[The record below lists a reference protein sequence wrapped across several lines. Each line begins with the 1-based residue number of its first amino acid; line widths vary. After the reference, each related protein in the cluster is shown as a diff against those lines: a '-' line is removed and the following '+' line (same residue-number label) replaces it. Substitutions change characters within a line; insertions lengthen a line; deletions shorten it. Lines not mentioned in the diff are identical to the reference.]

1 MSNYFIE
8 GGHRIG
14 GELAVHGAKNAALPI
29 LAATLLCEN
38 SILHNCPSLSDVEA
52 ACHILEYLGCDTSR
66 QGDTV
71 SVRWNGAQIHHNIPD
86 SLMRE
91 MRSSVVFL
99 GAILSRWGEARVSF
113 PGGCELGP
121 RPIDI
126 HLAALRKLGVW
137 IEEDHGYLNCRVPDG
152 RMQGC
157 ELILPFPSVG
167 ATENILLAA
176 CLAKGETVVRNAARE
191 PEISDLA
198 GFLNAC
204 GAKIEIRPDSTI
216 VIEGVDSLARQVE
229 YTVIPDRIAAATY
242 LCAAA
247 ITQGELT
254 VTHCEPAHL
263 AAILPHF
270 EEMGCRVITEEDKIH
285 LQGPRQLLP
294 VRSVRTMPYPG
305 FPTDAQSPLMAV
317 STIAQGTSIFIE
329 NIFENRYKHV
339 SELMRMGASIKV
351 EGRVAIVEGVPAL
364 HSATL
369 QCTDL
374 RGGAAISIAALA
386 AQGVSEITDIK
397 HIQRGYENFDKNL
410 SRLGAK
416 ITRSR

>member
-1 MSNYFIE
+1 MSNYLIE
-8 GGHRIG
+8 GGHKIG
-14 GELAVHGAKNAALPI
+14 GELAIHGAKNAALPI

-38 SILHNCPSLSDVEA
+38 SILHNCPQLSDVEA
-52 ACHILEYLGCDTSR
+52 ACHILEYLGCRTDREGSTIAVTRS
-66 QGDTV
+66 GGMV
-71 SVRWNGAQIHHNIPD
+71 HHNIPD
-86 SLMRE
+86 ELMRE

-126 HLAALRKLGVW
+126 HLASLRKLGVT
-137 IEEDHGYLNCRVPDG
+137 IEEDHGYLNCRVPKG
-152 RMQGC
+152 RMKGTG
-157 ELILPFPSVG
+157 IVLPFPSVG

-176 CLAKGETVVRNAARE
+176 CLAEGETVVRNAARE

-204 GAKIEIRPDSTI
+204 GARITIHSDSTI
-216 VIEGVDSLARQVE
+216 TIEGVEELRDRVE
-229 YTVIPDRIAAATY
+229 YTVIPDRIATATY
-242 LCAAA
+242 LCCAA
-247 ITQGELT
+247 ITGGDLT

-270 EEMGCRVITEEDKIH
+270 EEMGCQVFTGEDFIR
-285 LQGPRQLLP
+285 LVGPQQLSA

-317 STIAQGTSIFIE
+317 TSVAQGTSIFIE

-339 SELMRMGASIKV
+339 SELMRMGARIKV
-351 EGRVAIVEGVPAL
+351 EGRVAIVEGVPSL

-374 RGGAAISIAALA
+374 RGGAAMCIAALGA
-386 AQGVSEITDIK
+386 EGVSEITSIK

-410 SRLGAK
+410 SHLGAK